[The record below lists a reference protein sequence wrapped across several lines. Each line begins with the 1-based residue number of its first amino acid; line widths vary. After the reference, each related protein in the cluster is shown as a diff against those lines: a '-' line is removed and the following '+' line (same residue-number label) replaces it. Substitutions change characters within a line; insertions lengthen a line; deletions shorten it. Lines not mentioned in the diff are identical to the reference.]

1 MTTATAPDTFDTGLV
16 RITVDVPVDKQ
27 TEFQQLWMQILNGED
42 NPVSRTVEAA
52 NRTRAHVATEG
63 VAALKRLYEIALRD
77 SGQCRIVASFL
88 AGLYNGQRFPF
99 DLTDLRCVDD
109 AIFEDCMA
117 LLRMDARQC
126 EQEIHNYFD
135 NGNERWEKMIQDWKL
150 EKRHGLQPQG

>member
-1 MTTATAPDTFDTGLV
+1 MTTTTAPDTFDTGMV
-16 RITVDVPVDKQ
+16 RITVDVPVDKKA
-27 TEFQQLWMQILNGED
+27 EFQQLWMQILSSED

-77 SGQCRIVASFL
+77 SGQCRIVAGFL

-99 DLTDLRCVDD
+99 KLTDLRGVDD

-126 EQEIHNYFD
+126 EREVHDYFD
-135 NGNERWEKMIQDWKL
+135 NGNDRWEKMIQDWKL
-150 EKRHGLQPQG
+150 DK

>member
-1 MTTATAPDTFDTGLV
+1 MTTAIAPDTFATGMV
-16 RITVDVPVDKQ
+16 RITVDVPVDKEA
-27 TEFQQLWMQILNGED
+27 EFQQLWTQILNGED
-42 NPVSRTVEAA
+42 NPVSRTVDQA

-77 SGQCRIVASFL
+77 SGQCRIVAGFL

-126 EQEIHNYFD
+126 EQEVHNYFD

-150 EKRHGLQPQG
+150 EK

>member
-1 MTTATAPDTFDTGLV
+1 MTTATAPDTFDTGMV
-16 RITVDVPVDKQ
+16 RITVDVPVDKKA
-27 TEFQQLWMQILNGED
+27 EFQQLWMQIFNGED

-99 DLTDLRCVDD
+99 KLTDLRGVDD
-109 AIFEDCMA
+109 PIFEDCMA

-126 EQEIHNYFD
+126 QQEVHDYFD

-150 EKRHGLQPQG
+150 DK

>member
-1 MTTATAPDTFDTGLV
+1 MTKTTAPDTFATGML
-16 RITVDVPVDKQ
+16 RITVDVPVDKEA
-27 TEFQQLWMQILNGED
+27 EFQQLWMQILNGED

-109 AIFEDCMA
+109 AIFEDCTA

-150 EKRHGLQPQG
+150 EK

>member
-1 MTTATAPDTFDTGLV
+1 MTTATAPDTFATGMV
-16 RITVDVPVDKQ
+16 RITVDVPADKEA
-27 TEFQQLWMQILNGED
+27 EFQQLWMQILSGED
-42 NPVSRTVEAA
+42 NPVTRNVDRA

-63 VAALKRLYEIALRD
+63 AAALKRLYEIALRD

-88 AGLYNGQRFPF
+88 AGLYNGHRFPF
-99 DLTDLRCVDD
+99 KLTDLRGVDD

-126 EQEIHNYFD
+126 EQEVHDYFD

-150 EKRHGLQPQG
+150 EK

>member
-1 MTTATAPDTFDTGLV
+1 MTTATASDTFDTGLV

-27 TEFQQLWMQILNGED
+27 TEFHQLWMQILNGED
-42 NPVSRTVEAA
+42 NPVSRTVEAT

-63 VAALKRLYEIALRD
+63 VAALNRLYEIALRD

-88 AGLYNGQRFPF
+88 AGLYNGRRFPF

-150 EKRHGLQPQG
+150 EK